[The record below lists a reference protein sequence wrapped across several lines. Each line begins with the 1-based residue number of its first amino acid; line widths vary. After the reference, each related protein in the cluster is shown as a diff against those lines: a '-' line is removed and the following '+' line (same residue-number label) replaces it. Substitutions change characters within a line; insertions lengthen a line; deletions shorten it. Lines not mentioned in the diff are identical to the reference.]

1 MVEMMVE
8 RWVDIHGRGHLR
20 TVAAE
25 VTVVAVVID
34 CGSIIHIHH
43 GGGGVVHLAVAGT
56 GMVGIAVDITTS
68 DARHG

>member
-25 VTVVAVVID
+25 VAVVIG

-43 GGGGVVHLAVAGT
+43 GGGDVVHLAVAGT